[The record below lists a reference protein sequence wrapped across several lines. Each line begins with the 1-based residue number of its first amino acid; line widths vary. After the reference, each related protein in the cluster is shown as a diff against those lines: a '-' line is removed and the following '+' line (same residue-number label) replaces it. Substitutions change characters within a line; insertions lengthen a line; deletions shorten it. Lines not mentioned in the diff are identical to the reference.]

1 VSSVENCAQYK
12 INRKNKKSCG
22 WLVNACSDNEKNSMD
37 YEEDINHLTLQ
48 TIDPLNNTIESIR
61 QNMDLF
67 AKKNQQIS
75 GEQTLKA
82 IISNDNL

>member
-1 VSSVENCAQYK
+1 MSSVENCAKYK

-22 WLVNACSDNEKNSMD
+22 WLVNACSDNDKQQEDYEKHSMD

-67 AKKNQQIS
+67 NKN
-75 GEQTLKA
+75 
-82 IISNDNL
+82 N

>member
-1 VSSVENCAQYK
+1 
-12 INRKNKKSCG
+12 
-22 WLVNACSDNEKNSMD
+22 MD

-67 AKKNQQIS
+67 NKQTQQIS
-75 GEQTLKA
+75 GEQTLKRL
-82 IISNDNL
+82 ISNDNL